1 MTEEPY
7 KVMGSKPNLSSQVSL
22 KKIISVKKEDEIPIL
37 RAPTGKKPNFMMK
50 KAEKPKYPS
59 YLN

>member
-1 MTEEPY
+1 
-7 KVMGSKPNLSSQVSL
+7 MGSKPNLSSQVSL
-22 KKIISVKKEDEIPIL
+22 KKMINVKKEDEIPIL

-59 YLN
+59 YMN